1 MHFAALSTLVVA
13 AFTSIVSAQTTH
25 KVIVGNGALTFNPPQ
40 VTAAVGD
47 IVSFEFHPKNHTLTQ
62 STFDN
67 PCTPLAGGVDSK
79 YQPVAAAAT
88 QFPVYSFRINEVVPL
103 WFYCAQG
110 AHCQAGM
117 VMAINAATTG
127 DKTFDNFLAK
137 AKTVTTG
144 AAVSGGTPTTASGI
158 AAPSVSSGAG
168 AGAVGGAARSSGSA
182 SVDAAAA
189 GGTGAAGNGAMR
201 IGSGVGGS
209 LAALGL
215 SIAFAFLL

>member
-1 MHFAALSTLVVA
+1 MHFAVLSTVVTILA
-13 AFTSIVSAQTTH
+13 GIVSAQTTH
-25 KVIVGNGALTFNPPQ
+25 KVMVGNGGLTFNPPQ

-79 YQPVAAAAT
+79 FMPVAAAAT

-117 VMAINAATTG
+117 VMAINAAATG
-127 DKTFDNFLAK
+127 DKTYDNFLAK
-137 AKTVTTG
+137 AKG
-144 AAVSGGTPTTASGI
+144 ATSGAVASGGTPTTASVI
-158 AAPSVSSGAG
+158 AAPSVSGG
-168 AGAVGGAARSSGSA
+168 AGAVGGAARSSASA

-189 GGTGAAGNGAMR
+189 GGTGAAANGAMK

-215 SIAFAFLL
+215 SITFAFLL